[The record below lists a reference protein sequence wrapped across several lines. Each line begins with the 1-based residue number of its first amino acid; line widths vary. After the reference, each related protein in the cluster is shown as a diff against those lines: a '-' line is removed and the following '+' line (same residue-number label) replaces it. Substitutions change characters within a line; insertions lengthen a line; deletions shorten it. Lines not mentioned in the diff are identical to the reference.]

1 MKSNLLIAAL
11 AIVLLSSCNSVKK
24 SWLKLHRVTDST
36 AVESSE
42 QSTGKTKEETRV
54 VDTSRL
60 QQSQTTQE
68 ESGDIVVQL
77 DPITQGRP
85 IISSYT
91 DNGFNG
97 VTGSTSSTKTFS
109 LDGTITITTPEGQI
123 SVIVPGNAKSV
134 TIKNKKTS
142 TKTQTLE
149 QKGKDSTHTSD
160 IGTSKAKQTKAV
172 AVHKSEKTDTGN
184 KWVWRISLPLV
195 LILIVAFYFW
205 WMYLRKRK
213 GSSE

>member
-42 QSTGKTKEETRV
+42 QSTGKTREETKV

-77 DPITQGRP
+77 DPITPGRP
-85 IISSYT
+85 LTGSGDPLIIKDTAGAGGYIIS
-91 DNGFNG
+91 G
-97 VTGSTSSTKTFS
+97 
-109 LDGTITITTPEGQI
+109 GTISI
-123 SVIVPGNAKSV
+123 STDQGTLTLTVPANAKSV
-134 TIKNKKTS
+134 TIRNKKSAT
-142 TKTQTLE
+142 TTQTLE

-160 IGTSKAKQTKAV
+160 IDTSKVKQTKAV
-172 AVHKSEKTDTGN
+172 TVHKSEKIDSGN